1 MNCIGYCRVSTA
13 EQGRSGLGLDA
24 QKAAITAFAQL
35 EGIKVSHWFTEL
47 ETGKGTNA
55 LDRRPLLAE
64 ALGLAK
70 KMKVPVL
77 VSKLDRL
84 SRDVHFIS
92 GLMAN
97 RVEFIV
103 CEFGKQAD
111 PFVLHLY
118 AALAQKE
125 RELISTRTKAGLAA
139 AKARGTL
146 LGSAARKPSAQQ
158 RQNAGLAAISRA
170 DEFAKSM
177 RPHLAMAMSDT
188 GGKYVRAAAL
198 LNDWKQVSA
207 EGKAWERRSVA
218 AAVRRL
224 QKMGVWP

>member
-13 EQGRSGLGLDA
+13 EQGRSGLGLES
-24 QKAAITAFAQL
+24 QREAIESFARA
-35 EGIKVSHWFTEL
+35 EGVTVAEWFTEI
-47 ETGKGTNA
+47 ETGKGSDA
-55 LDRRPLLAE
+55 LERRPKLAL
-64 ALGLAK
+64 ALTRARKL
-70 KMKVPVL
+70 KVPVV

-84 SRDVHFIS
+84 SRNVHFIS
-92 GLMAN
+92 GLMEH

-103 CEFGKQAD
+103 TDLGRQAD
-111 PFVLHLY
+111 PFVLHLF

-125 RELISTRTKAGLAA
+125 RQLISARTKAGLAA

-146 LGSAARKPSAQQ
+146 LGSAARKPSSQQ
-158 RQNAGLAAISRA
+158 RLNAGKAAAYRA

-177 RPHLAMAMSDT
+177 RANLVMAMSDT
-188 GGKYVRAAAL
+188 GGNYVRAAVL

-224 QKMGVWP
+224 QRLGMWP